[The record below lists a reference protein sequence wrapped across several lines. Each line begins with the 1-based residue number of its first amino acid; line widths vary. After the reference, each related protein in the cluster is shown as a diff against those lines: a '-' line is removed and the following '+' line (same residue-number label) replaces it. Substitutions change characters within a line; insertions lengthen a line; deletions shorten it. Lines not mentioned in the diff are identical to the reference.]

1 MWLRN
6 KLFQRRNTPL
16 SERSA
21 ASAVVSIVRTER
33 SRTWDFRQPRQY
45 SIKGVVMGSKAVF
58 DYDVVSWVVEE
69 ALGKHASPKMRELGM
84 RTNQ

>member
-1 MWLRN
+1 M
-6 KLFQRRNTPL
+6 FQRRNTPL
-16 SERSA
+16 TERSA
-21 ASAVVSIVRTER
+21 VSEVVSIIRTER

-69 ALGKHASPKMRELGM
+69 ALGKHACPRMKELGV

>member
-16 SERSA
+16 AERSA
-21 ASAVVSIVRTER
+21 VSAVVSIIRTEC

-69 ALGKHASPKMRELGM
+69 ALGKHACPRMKELGM